1 MDQYIV
7 GISVDKVQRF
17 LYEVFQVSSQEKQED
32 NQTLKTVIASSQ
44 IVAEH
49 LYQKIGLGKTNGKFS
64 GKIKDVLLQ
73 CSGVCIFLVSMPE
86 KEIQKKLNELFCEYY
101 QAFNGTI
108 FLRSTYFK
116 KILDNHSESDLYS
129 ACLKEKELDWKICA
143 IQCAKSRLKSAEN
156 ISEIIQQNQ
165 KVLFEFQDI
174 QTNILNFNKKYF
186 EKIEEYNGAWIAENI
201 DELYVDQGK
210 QEKNRFRVAIIKA
223 DLDGMGDL
231 FNQTP
236 DYLNYKKI
244 SDILNQTV
252 CLSNFVKAAKTI
264 YDAHNSFKVYPFY
277 IAGDDLFFA
286 VPTSELVWGI
296 KLCKKILRKI
306 NNALKKIPQKNA
318 PSLSLSVGIDLAF
331 NTEPLRYYYH
341 RVEKQ
346 LQIAKNKGRA
356 LNSDKNTK
364 GIYQLMIAVNHFPL
378 CIYHPNKNNKIIKE
392 KNIQT
397 FNRIIEN
404 ARKLKKMISKGFPAH
419 HFLYGLLDKLN
430 DSCENTEQSVCLSNA
445 VLYHLIPKYLNGADE
460 QLRQYELFFL
470 KDILRIIIVKKETK
484 SQYELCFKKEC
495 VEKLINYVKLLLLF
509 TDDRFDIV
517 VEEENMYEE
526 DLRGNKQKIKELRG
540 NIFNR
545 SLRYL
550 YEQNLDEQ
558 LAKKEGESERINL
571 RNCFVDKRSY
581 IPDSSDQPVE
591 VYCTLKLSSS
601 ILYRLKKSMDTKFEY
616 EKLIDQQKNMIER
629 TLVMSLDQKIDEGSS
644 NADARRSNEVLEVE
658 KNKVPKLTF
667 IPDQFKKWAT
677 NKLWTH
683 SYIDSL
689 LVLYK
694 FNQALIRYRVLYSNE
709 NKNKK

>member
-236 DYLNYKKI
+236 DYLNYK
-244 SDILNQTV
+244 
-252 CLSNFVKAAKTI
+252 
-264 YDAHNSFKVYPFY
+264 
-277 IAGDDLFFA
+277 
-286 VPTSELVWGI
+286 
-296 KLCKKILRKI
+296 
-306 NNALKKIPQKNA
+306 
-318 PSLSLSVGIDLAF
+318 
-331 NTEPLRYYYH
+331 
-341 RVEKQ
+341 
-346 LQIAKNKGRA
+346 
-356 LNSDKNTK
+356 
-364 GIYQLMIAVNHFPL
+364 
-378 CIYHPNKNNKIIKE
+378 
-392 KNIQT
+392 
-397 FNRIIEN
+397 
-404 ARKLKKMISKGFPAH
+404 
-419 HFLYGLLDKLN
+419 
-430 DSCENTEQSVCLSNA
+430 
-445 VLYHLIPKYLNGADE
+445 
-460 QLRQYELFFL
+460 
-470 KDILRIIIVKKETK
+470 
-484 SQYELCFKKEC
+484 
-495 VEKLINYVKLLLLF
+495 
-509 TDDRFDIV
+509 
-517 VEEENMYEE
+517 
-526 DLRGNKQKIKELRG
+526 
-540 NIFNR
+540 
-545 SLRYL
+545 
-550 YEQNLDEQ
+550 
-558 LAKKEGESERINL
+558 
-571 RNCFVDKRSY
+571 
-581 IPDSSDQPVE
+581 
-591 VYCTLKLSSS
+591 
-601 ILYRLKKSMDTKFEY
+601 
-616 EKLIDQQKNMIER
+616 
-629 TLVMSLDQKIDEGSS
+629 
-644 NADARRSNEVLEVE
+644 
-658 KNKVPKLTF
+658 
-667 IPDQFKKWAT
+667 
-677 NKLWTH
+677 
-683 SYIDSL
+683 
-689 LVLYK
+689 
-694 FNQALIRYRVLYSNE
+694 
-709 NKNKK
+709 